1 MNYRV
6 FWAPKADEQLDAIL
20 HAAVDRKQIAAA
32 SRAIDIWLATDP
44 TDLGESRVDNV
55 RVAFNHPL
63 GLEFEVLEGVKT
75 VIVYEV
81 WRTDLYR

>member
-20 HAAVDRKQIAAA
+20 RVAADRPEIAAA
-32 SRAIDIWLATDP
+32 SRAIDVKLATDP
-44 TDLGESRVDNV
+44 ADLGQSRVDNV
-55 RVAFNHPL
+55 RVAFYHPL
-63 GLEFEVLEGVKT
+63 GIEFEVLEDVKT

-81 WRTDLYR
+81 WRTDLHR